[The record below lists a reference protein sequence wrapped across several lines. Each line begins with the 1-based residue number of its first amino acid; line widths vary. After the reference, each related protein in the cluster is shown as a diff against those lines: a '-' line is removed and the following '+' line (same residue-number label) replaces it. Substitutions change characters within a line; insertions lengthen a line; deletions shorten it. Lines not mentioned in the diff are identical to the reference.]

1 MKAFFKGIFSN
12 MDEERIMTK
21 RELFLTVTTCTLA
34 GILLGILFSP
44 KKKTMIG
51 SHNGCYN
58 GTYPGEDKEDAD
70 TDNFWEDEDDEC
82 LSFR

>member
-1 MKAFFKGIFSN
+1 MRKFLMGIFSN
-12 MDEERIMTK
+12 MEEEKIMTK
-21 RELFLTVTTCTLA
+21 KELLLTVSTCTLA

-58 GTYPGEDKEDAD
+58 GCYPEDTMAD
-70 TDNFWEDEDDEC
+70 DMDDFWEDDDDEC

>member
-1 MKAFFKGIFSN
+1 MRKFLMEIFSN
-12 MDEERIMTK
+12 MEEEKIMTK
-21 RELFLTVTTCTLA
+21 KELLLTVSTCTLA

-58 GTYPGEDKEDAD
+58 GCYPEDTMAD
-70 TDNFWEDEDDEC
+70 DMDDFWEDDDDEC